1 MLESW
6 SDVTRAW
13 GAWVLCGIL
22 AGLIPFHGV
31 LAYGRLKSAPDP
43 IPTRTKLRLYATIV
57 VMEWA
62 LVAVTVAIAHRHGL
76 TLADLG
82 QTLANWRFTLAATT
96 LAFLGLLLLT
106 WFNARQVRRASRE
119 DLEATVERARKF
131 VPVGSTEI
139 GAFAFVAL
147 TAGICEE
154 ILYRGWLVNF
164 LGAVFGSIWIGVIV
178 AAILFGIGHAYQGRQ
193 GILATGFLGLVFG
206 GMFVLL
212 KSLVPGQALHAGID
226 LVNGILAG
234 RIVKRLE
241 REPRPSAAAEQ
252 EARPAAEPEL
262 SRADPGAREGAA
274 DHEAREAAPD
284 SRPGPTSTSPSLS
297 DPPA

>member
-1 MLESW
+1 MTPDWLASW
-6 SDVTRAW
+6 RPLVHAW
-13 GAWVLCGIL
+13 EPWVLCVIL
-22 AGLIPFHGV
+22 AGVVPFHGV

-43 IPTRTKLRLYATIV
+43 IPTRTKLRLYATIL

-62 LVAVTVAIAHRHGL
+62 LVAVTVAIGHRHGL

-82 QTLANWRFTLAATT
+82 QTLANWPVTLAATV
-96 LAFLGLLLLT
+96 LSFLGLLLLT
-106 WFNARQVRRASRE
+106 GFNMRQVGHASRE
-119 DLEATVERARKF
+119 ELETTVERARKF
-131 VPVGSTEI
+131 VPVGSTEVL
-139 GAFAFVAL
+139 AFAFVAL

-164 LGAVFGSIWIGVIV
+164 LGAVFGSIWIGVIA

-193 GILATGFLGLVFG
+193 GIVATGFLGLVFG
-206 GMFVLL
+206 AMFVLV

-241 REPRPSAAAEQ
+241 AEPRPSAAAEQ
-252 EARPAAEPEL
+252 EARP
-262 SRADPGAREGAA
+262 
-274 DHEAREAAPD
+274 
-284 SRPGPTSTSPSLS
+284 TS
-297 DPPA
+297 A